1 MLVPSVPTEVVYVNE
16 NSVTLTMPVHA
27 WDDQGRALVLLRN
40 RLMRADEM
48 AGFKEVREANPI
60 VGIAPGGGWVIT
72 WFDKDE
78 GWESSQ
84 PVLAWAIRANGSAEA
99 VDTDPTGDACVV
111 SDVGGDRRFSHPNA
125 EFKSPEHAQGEGD
138 AGMD

>member
-1 MLVPSVPTEVVYVNE
+1 MLIPSVPTEVVYVNE
-16 NSVTLTMPVHA
+16 NNVTLTKPVHA

-72 WFDKDE
+72 WFDKEE

-84 PVLAWAIRANGSAEA
+84 PVLAWAIRANGYAEA

-111 SDVGGDRRFSHPNA
+111 SEVGGDRRFSHPHA
-125 EFKSPEHAQGEGD
+125 EFKSPEGAQGEEN
-138 AGMD
+138 AGKE

>member
-1 MLVPSVPTEVVYVNE
+1 MNE
-16 NSVTLTMPVHA
+16 NNVTLTKPVHA
-27 WDDQGRALVLLRN
+27 WDEQGRALVLLRN

-48 AGFKEVREANPI
+48 AGFKEVREANRI

-72 WFDKDE
+72 WFDKEE

-84 PVLAWAIRANGSAEA
+84 PVLAWAIREDGSAEA

-111 SDVGGDRRFSHPNA
+111 SNVGGDRRFSHPNA
-125 EFKSPEHAQGEGD
+125 EFKSAEDVKGEEG
-138 AGMD
+138 AAKA